1 MVSQAVPL
9 NISMNLTLNFFLLSI
24 GAFILSYISV
34 AAIQRWTVLHNL
46 LDFPN
51 ERSSHIIPTPR
62 GGGLA
67 LVIVTI
73 ISIGLL
79 YFIGP
84 RSSVNGLSSIFLGAI
99 LVAGVSLWDDFHP
112 LPYWIRLLVHL
123 VVAGIVVIEVG
134 YWRVFYLPFIGAIYL
149 GWTGLPVTIFW
160 VVGMINA
167 YNFMDGVDGIAG
179 GQGVIAGL
187 GWAVFGMLSG
197 QSFIASVGVV
207 LAASCLGF
215 LGHNWPPAKIFMGDV
230 GSTFLGYTFAVLPVV
245 AGQHDTQL
253 SFIGV
258 LLVWPFIFDT
268 AATFLRRLVHN
279 ENIFSAHLSHFYQRL
294 VATGFSHKK
303 IASLYIGL
311 SIISLGCSTALF
323 MKWHWAD
330 NLVVLIMVTMSL
342 SLWLGTRR
350 RERTVLKV

>member
-1 MVSQAVPL
+1 
-9 NISMNLTLNFFLLSI
+9 MNLALHFFLLSI

-34 AAIQRWTVLHNL
+34 AAIQRWMVHHNL

-67 LVIVTI
+67 MVIVTI
-73 ISIGLL
+73 ISIGVLCYIKPL
-79 YFIGP
+79 
-84 RSSVNGLSSIFLGAI
+84 SSVNSIFSIFLGAI
-99 LVAGVSLWDDFHP
+99 LVAGISLWDDLHP
-112 LPYWIRLLVHL
+112 LLYWIRLIVHL

-134 YWRVFYLPFIGAIYL
+134 YWRVLHIPFIGAIYL
-149 GWTGLPVTIFW
+149 GWIGLPVTILW

-187 GWAVFGMLSG
+187 GWAVLGMLSG
-197 QSFIASVGVV
+197 QSFIAGVGVV

-245 AGQHDTQL
+245 AGQYDTHL
-253 SFIGV
+253 SFVGV
-258 LLVWPFIFDT
+258 LLVWPIIFDT
-268 AATFLRRLVHN
+268 AATFLRRLLHH
-279 ENIFSAHLSHFYQRL
+279 ENVFSAHLSHFYQRL
-294 VATGFSHKK
+294 VATGYSHKK

-311 SIISLGCSTALF
+311 SIISLACSAALF
-323 MKWHWAD
+323 MEWPWVD
-330 NLVVLIMVTMSL
+330 YLVVLIMVIMSL

-350 RERTVLKV
+350 RESCIKSMNPQGRKPY